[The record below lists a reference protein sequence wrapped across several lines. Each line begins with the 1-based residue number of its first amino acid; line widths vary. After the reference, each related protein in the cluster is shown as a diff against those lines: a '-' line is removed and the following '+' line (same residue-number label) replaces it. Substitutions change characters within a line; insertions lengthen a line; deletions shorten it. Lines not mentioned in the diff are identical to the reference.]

1 MAKFIG
7 INPMFIGYGEV
18 HNMFDIGLNS
28 FRHVPYIEMKPAM
41 NNKAIIWIRDVND
54 LTQAL
59 TLHSIGL
66 TNKEIQASLYDI
78 PSLIPQ

>member
-7 INPMFIGYGEV
+7 VNTLGYDLIQS
-18 HNMFDIGLNS
+18 MFDIELNAV
-28 FRHVPYIEMKPAM
+28 RHVTSIETKLASER
-41 NNKAIIWIRDVND
+41 KDIIWIRSYKD

-66 TNKEIQASLYDI
+66 SNKEIQLSLYDT
-78 PSLIPQ
+78 PPLIPQ

>member
-7 INPMFIGYGEV
+7 VNTLGYDLIQSI
-18 HNMFDIGLNS
+18 FDVELNAI
-28 FRHVPYIEMKPAM
+28 RHVTSTETRLALERKD
-41 NNKAIIWIRDVND
+41 IIWIRSYKD

-66 TNKEIQASLYDI
+66 TNKEIQASLYDT
-78 PSLIPQ
+78 PPLIPQ

>member
-1 MAKFIG
+1 MSC
-7 INPMFIGYGEV
+7 IGYEGIE
-18 HNMFDIGLNS
+18 NMFDIELNS
-28 FRHVPYIEMKPAM
+28 FRHVPGIEIQRAL
-41 NNKAIIWIRDVND
+41 NNKEIIWLRHIND